1 MVYDEKRILADIRAR
16 LGDHRYEHSLNVAAS
31 AKALAEKYGGDTE
44 VCYVA
49 GLLHDVLK
57 EQPRD
62 ETLEFFS
69 QNGIVLTELEMSAPK
84 LWHAVAG
91 AAYIKKY
98 YPELPDAAADAVRY
112 HTTGK
117 ADMSIEEKILFT
129 ADFISADRDYP
140 GVDEMRRRA
149 EDSLESAMKEGLR
162 FTVAELSEKCAPIHP
177 DTVDAYNFILLEN
190 RKPFILNERNRK
202 NG

>member
-1 MVYDEKRILADIRAR
+1 MVYDEKKMVADIRSR

-31 AKALAEKYGGDTE
+31 AKALAEKYGGDAD

-62 ETLEFFS
+62 EALEFFFR
-69 QNGIVLTELEMSAPK
+69 NGIVLTKLEMNAPK
-84 LWHAVAG
+84 LWHAMAG
-91 AAYIKKY
+91 AEYIREN
-98 YPELPDAAADAVRY
+98 YPDLPEVVANAVRY

-117 ADMSIEEKILFT
+117 ANMALEEKILFT

-149 EDSLESAMKEGLR
+149 DDSLESAMQEGLR
-162 FTVAELSEKCAPIHP
+162 FTVSELSEKCVPIHP
-177 DTVDAYNFILLEN
+177 DTVDAYNFILL
-190 RKPFILNERNRK
+190 NERNRK